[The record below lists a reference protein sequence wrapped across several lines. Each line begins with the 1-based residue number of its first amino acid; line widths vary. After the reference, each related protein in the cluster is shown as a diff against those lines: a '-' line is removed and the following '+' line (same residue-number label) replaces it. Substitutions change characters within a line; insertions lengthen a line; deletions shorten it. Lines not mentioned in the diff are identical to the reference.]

1 MAGDFKVDL
10 PQIDTDLTVFLPSH
24 VNVKNA
30 ALYRLVCRAP
40 TRAKK
45 VRDSSSFKPN
55 ILLGHLSFELEM
67 VEQSDMACNI
77 NLMEIKWN

>member
-1 MAGDFKVDL
+1 MPKGAGKDDFMVPMKGK
-10 PQIDTDLTVFLPSH
+10 FLS
-24 VNVKNA
+24 
-30 ALYRLVCRAP
+30 RAP

-67 VEQSDMACNI
+67 VEQSDKKIEHKFDGNKMELEDSVGAMEDI
-77 NLMEIKWN
+77 N

>member
-1 MAGDFKVDL
+1 MENNQNGIF
-10 PQIDTDLTVFLPSH
+10 T
-24 VNVKNA
+24 
-30 ALYRLVCRAP
+30 RAP

-67 VEQSDMACNI
+67 VEHNRYGVQHKFDGNKMELEDSVGAMEDI
-77 NLMEIKWN
+77 N

>member
-1 MAGDFKVDL
+1 MGVI
-10 PQIDTDLTVFLPSH
+10 PI
-24 VNVKNA
+24 
-30 ALYRLVCRAP
+30 LYLETMGVVGRAP

>member
-1 MAGDFKVDL
+1 MFFS
-10 PQIDTDLTVFLPSH
+10 ISSWIFI
-24 VNVKNA
+24 
-30 ALYRLVCRAP
+30 RAP

-67 VEQSDMACNI
+67 VEQLEHNRYGVQHKFDGNKMELEDSVGAMEDI
-77 NLMEIKWN
+77 N

>member
-1 MAGDFKVDL
+1 MLIYYYYLVAL
-10 PQIDTDLTVFLPSH
+10 PCVTTEWSI
-24 VNVKNA
+24 VKWCS
-30 ALYRLVCRAP
+30 VRAP

-67 VEQSDMACNI
+67 VEHKFDGNKMELEDSVGAMEDI
-77 NLMEIKWN
+77 N